1 MVEESMSMDA
11 QCNQDRFPPAEQQP
25 MHSIAVWQENA
36 LERTL

>member
-11 QCNQDRFPPAEQQP
+11 QCNPPAEQQP